1 MTLSRCFSLERV
13 PISSHFIWRLKLALF
28 LGKFD
33 HFQMFLWRPQL
44 VLQAKLWCF
53 PYPYQVVF
61 VPLSRCKGFA
71 DTVFPT
77 FPRVPLNHHLATD
90 QSHRHSFSCH
100 LLSVVSHSLVHI
112 NFKSKIWK
120 KFQFAHACRDLASP
134 SDLVLLLKRRVHEC
148 MYVISHVGTSM
159 YVWWQSVQ

>member
-1 MTLSRCFSLERV
+1 MYQSLAILFGDWNWLYFWGSSTIFRCFCGNHNWYYKPNYDV
-13 PISSHFIWRLKLALF
+13 F
-28 LGKFD
+28 LTLTK
-33 HFQMFLWRPQL
+33 
-44 VLQAKLWCF
+44 CF
-53 PYPYQVVF
+53 F